1 MAISRTRA
9 WVTRLPAAG
18 WMMIALI
25 VGFAIGTF
33 LTATS
38 PVVDAARLIGGIWL
52 DGLRMTIV
60 PLIFALVATGVASL
74 NIGDHA
80 EAARLGR
87 RLPLVLTGL
96 LIVSAIIGAVLSPLL
111 LGSVSIAPADI
122 AALRTAFPA
131 APAPEVPG
139 TADAIRAMIPTNVV
153 ASAAEGAILP
163 LVIFA
168 LVLGLA
174 VGKIDRE
181 RAQAV
186 IQPLQGLADAMIVVV
201 GWVLRVAP
209 IGIFAL
215 ALAIG
220 ATVGTAVIAILAQ
233 YVAIS
238 ITVTLVLIILG
249 YAIARFAGRIPLG
262 RFARA
267 IAPAQAI
274 AASTQSSIAT
284 LPAMMVSAERL
295 GIDERD
301 AAVILPMA
309 VATFKITAP
318 SNTLLMALALAWMAG
333 VEVSPLQIAVALPL
347 AVLSSLAILGMPGQ
361 ISFYASVA
369 PTAIALGAPIELLP
383 ILLAI
388 DVIPDMVRT
397 VANVTYDVAAAAA
410 IAPPAA
416 VDP

>member
-1 MAISRTRA
+1 MDISRPRA

-33 LTATS
+33 LAATS
-38 PVVDAARLIGGIWL
+38 PVVDAARLVGGIWL

-87 RLPLVLTGL
+87 RLPIVLTGL

-111 LGSVSIAPADI
+111 LGLVSIAPADI

-139 TADAIRAMIPTNVV
+139 TAEAIRAMIPTNVV
-153 ASAAEGAILP
+153 ASAAEGAVLP

-174 VGKIDRE
+174 VGKIDRT
-181 RAQAV
+181 RAEAV
-186 IQPLQGLADAMIVVV
+186 MLPLRGLADAMIVVV

-238 ITVTLVLIILG
+238 IAVTLVLIVIG

-284 LPAMMVSAERL
+284 LPAMMVSAESL

-410 IAPPAA
+410 IAPPDA
-416 VDP
+416 DGP

>member
-1 MAISRTRA
+1 MDISRTRG

-25 VGFAIGTF
+25 VGFAVGTF
-33 LTATS
+33 LAATS
-38 PVVDAARLIGGIWL
+38 PLVDAARLIGGIWL

-74 NIGDHA
+74 NMGDHA

-111 LGSVSIAPADI
+111 LGLVSIAPADI

-139 TADAIRAMIPTNVV
+139 TAEAIRAMIPTNVV
-153 ASAAEGAILP
+153 ASAAEGAVLP

-174 VGKIDRE
+174 VGKIDRT
-181 RAQAV
+181 RAEAV
-186 IQPLQGLADAMIVVV
+186 MLPLRGLADAMIVVV

-238 ITVTLVLIILG
+238 IAVTLVLIVIG
-249 YAIARFAGRIPLG
+249 YAIARFAGHIPLG

-333 VEVSPLQIAVALPL
+333 VDVSPLQIAVALPL

-397 VANVTYDVAAAAA
+397 VANVTHDVAAAAA

-416 VDP
+416 IDQ

>member
-1 MAISRTRA
+1 MVISRARA
-9 WVTRLPAAG
+9 WATRMPGSG
-18 WMMIALI
+18 WMIVALI
-25 VGFAIGTF
+25 LGFTIGTF
-33 LTATS
+33 IAASS
-38 PVVDAARLIGGIWL
+38 PVVEAAQLVGGIWL

-74 NIGDHA
+74 GMGDHH

-87 RLPLVLTGL
+87 RLPLVLIGL
-96 LIVSAIIGAVLSPLL
+96 LVVSAVIGALMVPPLL
-111 LGSVSIAPADI
+111 GAVTIAPADI
-122 AALRTAFPA
+122 AALRTLFPA
-131 APAPEVPG
+131 PPAPAVPG
-139 TADAIRAMIPTNVV
+139 AAETVRAMIPTNVV
-153 ASAAEGAILP
+153 ASAAEGAVLP

-168 LVLGLA
+168 VILGLA
-174 VGKIDRE
+174 VGKIDRD
-181 RAQAV
+181 RAEAV
-186 IQPLQGLADAMIVVV
+186 IQPLRGLADAMIVVV

-220 ATVGTAVIAILAQ
+220 ATVGTAVLAILAQ
-233 YVAIS
+233 YLAIS
-238 ITVTLVLIILG
+238 ISVTLVLIVLG
-249 YAIARFAGRIPLG
+249 YAIARFAGGVPLG

-267 IAPAQAI
+267 MAPAQAI

-284 LPAMMVSAERL
+284 LPAMMVSAERI
-295 GIDERD
+295 GIEERN
-301 AAVILPMA
+301 AAAILPMA

-318 SNTLLMALALAWMAG
+318 SNTVMMALALAWMVG
-333 VEVSPLQIAVALPL
+333 VEVSPLQLAVALPL

-369 PTAIALGAPIELLP
+369 PTAIAIGAPIELLP

-397 VANVTYDVAAAAA
+397 VANVTHDVAAAAA

-416 VDP
+416 VDQ

>member
-1 MAISRTRA
+1 MDISRTRG

-25 VGFAIGTF
+25 VGFAVGTF
-33 LTATS
+33 LAATS
-38 PVVDAARLIGGIWL
+38 PLVDAARLIGGIWL

-74 NIGDHA
+74 NMGDHA

-111 LGSVSIAPADI
+111 LGLVSIAPADI

-139 TADAIRAMIPTNVV
+139 TAEAIRAMIPTNVV
-153 ASAAEGAILP
+153 ASAAEGAVLP

-174 VGKIDRE
+174 VGKIDRT
-181 RAQAV
+181 RAEAV
-186 IQPLQGLADAMIVVV
+186 MLPLRGLADAMIVVV

-238 ITVTLVLIILG
+238 IAVTLVLIVIG
-249 YAIARFAGRIPLG
+249 YAIARFAGHIPLG

-333 VEVSPLQIAVALPL
+333 VDVSPLQIAVALPL

-410 IAPPAA
+410 IAPPAT

>member
-1 MAISRTRA
+1 MDISRTRG

-33 LTATS
+33 LAATS
-38 PVVDAARLIGGIWL
+38 PLVDAARLIGSIWL

-60 PLIFALVATGVASL
+60 PLIFVLVATGVASL

-96 LIVSAIIGAVLSPLL
+96 LIVSAIIGAILSPLL

-139 TADAIRAMIPTNVV
+139 TAEAIRAMIPTNVV
-153 ASAAEGAILP
+153 ASAAEGAVLP

-174 VGKIDRE
+174 VGKIDRA
-181 RAQAV
+181 RAEAV
-186 IQPLQGLADAMIVVV
+186 MLPLRGLADAMIVVV

-238 ITVTLVLIILG
+238 IAVTLVLIVIG
-249 YAIARFAGRIPLG
+249 YAIARFAGRVPLG

-410 IAPPAA
+410 IAPPAT

>member
-1 MAISRTRA
+1 
-9 WVTRLPAAG
+9 
-18 WMMIALI
+18 MMVALV

-33 LTATS
+33 LTPTS
-38 PVVDAARLIGGIWL
+38 PVVDGARLVGGIWL

-74 NIGDHA
+74 NIGHHA

-131 APAPEVPG
+131 EPAPDVPG
-139 TADAIRAMIPTNVV
+139 TAEAIRAMIPTNVV

-174 VGKIDRE
+174 VGKIDRT
-181 RAQAV
+181 RAEAV
-186 IQPLQGLADAMIVVV
+186 MLPLRGLADAMIVVV

-369 PTAIALGAPIELLP
+369 PTAIALGAPLELLP

-410 IAPPAA
+410 IAPPTA

>member
-1 MAISRTRA
+1 MDISRTRG

-25 VGFAIGTF
+25 VGFAVGTF
-33 LTATS
+33 LAATS
-38 PVVDAARLIGGIWL
+38 PLVDAARLIGGIWL
-52 DGLRMTIV
+52 DALRMTIV

-80 EAARLGR
+80 EAARIGR

-96 LIVSAIIGAVLSPLL
+96 LIVSAIIGAILSPLL

-139 TADAIRAMIPTNVV
+139 TAEAIRAMIPTNVV
-153 ASAAEGAILP
+153 ASAAEGAVLP

-174 VGKIDRE
+174 VGKIDRA
-181 RAQAV
+181 RAEAV
-186 IQPLQGLADAMIVVV
+186 MLPLRGLADAMIVVV

-238 ITVTLVLIILG
+238 IAVTLVLIVIG
-249 YAIARFAGRIPLG
+249 YAIARFAGRVPLG

-410 IAPPAA
+410 IAPPAT

>member
-52 DGLRMTIV
+52 DALRMTIV

-139 TADAIRAMIPTNVV
+139 TAEAIRAMIPTNVV

-163 LVIFA
+163 LVIFD
-168 LVLGLA
+168 L
-174 VGKIDRE
+174 
-181 RAQAV
+181 
-186 IQPLQGLADAMIVVV
+186 
-201 GWVLRVAP
+201 
-209 IGIFAL
+209 
-215 ALAIG
+215 
-220 ATVGTAVIAILAQ
+220 
-233 YVAIS
+233 
-238 ITVTLVLIILG
+238 
-249 YAIARFAGRIPLG
+249 
-262 RFARA
+262 
-267 IAPAQAI
+267 
-274 AASTQSSIAT
+274 
-284 LPAMMVSAERL
+284 
-295 GIDERD
+295 
-301 AAVILPMA
+301 
-309 VATFKITAP
+309 
-318 SNTLLMALALAWMAG
+318 
-333 VEVSPLQIAVALPL
+333 
-347 AVLSSLAILGMPGQ
+347 
-361 ISFYASVA
+361 
-369 PTAIALGAPIELLP
+369 
-383 ILLAI
+383 
-388 DVIPDMVRT
+388 
-397 VANVTYDVAAAAA
+397 
-410 IAPPAA
+410 
-416 VDP
+416 

>member
-1 MAISRTRA
+1 MDISRTRG

-25 VGFAIGTF
+25 VGFAVGTF
-33 LTATS
+33 LAATS
-38 PVVDAARLIGGIWL
+38 PLVDAARLIGGIWL

-74 NIGDHA
+74 NMGDHA

-111 LGSVSIAPADI
+111 LGLVSIAPADI

-139 TADAIRAMIPTNVV
+139 TAEAIRAMIPTNVV
-153 ASAAEGAILP
+153 ASAAEGAVLP

-174 VGKIDRE
+174 VGKIDRT
-181 RAQAV
+181 RAEAV
-186 IQPLQGLADAMIVVV
+186 MLPLRGLADAMIVVV

-238 ITVTLVLIILG
+238 IAVTLVLIVIG
-249 YAIARFAGRIPLG
+249 YAIARFAGHIPLG

-333 VEVSPLQIAVALPL
+333 VDVSPLQIAVALPL

>member
-1 MAISRTRA
+1 ISRTRA

-96 LIVSAIIGAVLSPLL
+96 LIVSAIIGAILSPLL